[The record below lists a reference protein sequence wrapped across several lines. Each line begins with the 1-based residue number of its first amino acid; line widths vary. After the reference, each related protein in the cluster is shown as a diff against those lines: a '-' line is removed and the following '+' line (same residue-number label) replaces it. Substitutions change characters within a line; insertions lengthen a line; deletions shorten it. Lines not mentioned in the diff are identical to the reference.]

1 MGAITSSKT
10 ELLAEKKR
18 AYEEFLAAIDVVQ
31 EAAHDPDIQPA
42 GEDWSPKDVVAH
54 VAYWEDYFSKSLLA
68 WLIEGTPFPGL
79 ESYDEI
85 NAYSTVLRHS
95 VGFSNV
101 IQELETAYH
110 DVLRIVEELISE
122 ESLDREVRVAYL
134 SRTGHKP
141 LAELLTEYIEHY
153 SEHATQLR
161 AML

>member
-1 MGAITSSKT
+1 MSAIMSSKT
-10 ELLAEKKR
+10 ELLAAKKR
-18 AYEEFLAAIDVVQ
+18 AFEEFMSAIDVVQ
-31 EAAHDPDIQPA
+31 EAAPDPDLPPT

-68 WLIEGTPFPGL
+68 WLIEGTPFPGF

-85 NAYSTVLRHS
+85 NGYSTALHRS
-95 VGFSNV
+95 MGFSRL
-101 IQELETAYH
+101 IQELETAHH
-110 DVLRIVEELISE
+110 DVLRIVDELISE

-161 AML
+161 AMP